1 LGLTERQVSNALGRF
16 EKGLSAAIALV
27 SAGFCSEEMKARYQA
42 LMEQR
47 WERLQDKN

>member
-1 LGLTERQVSNALGRF
+1 
-16 EKGLSAAIALV
+16 LSAAIALV

-42 LMEQR
+42 LMKQR